1 MTVAIVT
8 GAGGAVGRAT
18 AALLAQRGVTV
29 CACDADGARAAAA
42 VEGAGPRAIGAACDV
57 ADPAAVEALFAHAA
71 AELGPVDVLVNAT
84 AIRAPAGPAEL
95 DDAAW
100 RALLAAN
107 LGGTWNTC
115 RAFVAGARA
124 AGRGGAIVNLAL
136 AGCAT
141 GGGVVGLTRAL
152 GLDHAREGIRVN
164 CVAARADEDPGA
176 VARAIA
182 HLASDAASFSVGSA
196 LVLGDAG
203 PVP

>member
-1 MTVAIVT
+1 MTVALVT
-8 GAGGAVGRAT
+8 GAGAAVGRAT
-18 AALLAQRGVTV
+18 VALLAGQGVAV
-29 CACDADGARAAAA
+29 CACDGAAEAAATA
-42 VEGAGPRAIGAACDV
+42 DHRAIALACDV
-57 ADPAAVEALFAHAA
+57 ADPAAVEALFARV
-71 AELGPVDVLVNAT
+71 AELLGPVDVLVNAT
-84 AIRAPAGPAEL
+84 AARAPAGPADL
-95 DDAAW
+95 DDDAW
-100 RALLAAN
+100 RALLAVN

-115 RAFVAGARA
+115 RTFVAEARA
-124 AGRGGAIVNLAL
+124 SGRGGAIVNLAA

-152 GLDHAREGIRVN
+152 ALDHAREGIRVN
-164 CVAARADEDPGA
+164 CVAAAADEDPDA